1 MRKFTIRTVKGEV
14 SIVEC
19 ELEMLNTVC
28 EPGLKEGEWKARIL
42 KPDTFHMKRE
52 RVVDGKKEVYY
63 EPDVWCWHAFHDTE
77 EEARA
82 AATKLIE
89 HEFAFNLRKYGKE
102 YDGYDVAGAVMTIKI
117 ERLPPAV
124 S

>member
-1 MRKFTIRTVKGEV
+1 MRKFTIRVVKGEV

-19 ELEMLNTVC
+19 ELEMLSGVG
-28 EPGLKEGEWKARIL
+28 EPGLQPGEWKARIL

-77 EEARA
+77 EEARTA
-82 AATKLIE
+82 AAKLIE
-89 HEFAFNLRKYGKE
+89 HEFAFNLRKYGTAYTE
-102 YDGYDVAGAVMTIKI
+102 ADVATATAAVA
-117 ERLPPAV
+117 LV
-124 S
+124 SLKA